1 MNLDTTVDR
10 SSRVSPAPGGLGS
23 AARAYA
29 SAIASW
35 GGRELETLSR
45 DGVAVVLY
53 ASPAYDV
60 QVPAMASA
68 RLSIN
73 LTASRVEGALDGQR
87 RRAHAAQRHSLFLTP
102 AGVSAA
108 WCKAEPSRHINV
120 YFDPLAFDGTGQQPM
135 LNGSLSGGRA
145 LFDALA
151 AELTRG
157 DAFADEAADSLA
169 RLILLRLA
177 RQRARSGVNANP
189 LTPARL
195 RRLTDYVQAHLEQR
209 ILVADLAVVVG
220 LPVNRF
226 AAAFVAVTGHS
237 PHQYVLTQRLAR
249 AVGLLRFGS
258 EPLAEVAAASGFA
271 SQQHMTQT
279 MRSRMGQTPARVR
292 SLSAGSHSGRAP
304 GGTRKP

>member
-1 MNLDTTVDR
+1 MVPDGTLDR
-10 SSRVSPAPGGLGS
+10 SARDSPPPGERDG
-23 AARAYA
+23 AARVYA
-29 SAIASW
+29 SALATS
-35 GGRELETLSR
+35 GGRELETMSR

-60 QVPAMASA
+60 QVPAMVSA

-87 RRAHAAQRHSLFLTP
+87 RGAHAAQRHSLFMTP

-120 YFDPLAFDGTGQQPM
+120 YFDPLAFDGAGQRPM
-135 LNGSLSGGRA
+135 LNGSLSGGHA

-151 AELTRG
+151 DELTRG

-177 RQRARSGVNANP
+177 RQRTKSRLTANP

-195 RRLTDYVQAHLEQR
+195 SLLADYVQAHLEQR
-209 ILVADLAVVVG
+209 ILVADLAAVVG

-226 AAAFVAVTGHS
+226 AAAFVAATGQS
-237 PHQYVLTQRLAR
+237 PHQYVLTRRLAH
-249 AVGLLRFGS
+249 AAGLLRFGS
-258 EPLAEVAAASGFA
+258 QPLAEVAAASGFA

-279 MRSRMGQTPARVR
+279 MRCRMGQTPAQVR

-304 GGTRKP
+304 DGTRKP

>member
-1 MNLDTTVDR
+1 
-10 SSRVSPAPGGLGS
+10 
-23 AARAYA
+23 
-29 SAIASW
+29 
-35 GGRELETLSR
+35 
-45 DGVAVVLY
+45 
-53 ASPAYDV
+53 
-60 QVPAMASA
+60 MASA